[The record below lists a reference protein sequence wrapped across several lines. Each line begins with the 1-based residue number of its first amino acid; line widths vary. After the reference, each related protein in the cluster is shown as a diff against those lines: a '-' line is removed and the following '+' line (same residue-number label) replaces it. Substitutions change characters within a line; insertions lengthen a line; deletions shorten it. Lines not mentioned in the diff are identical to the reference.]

1 MVARQNWAT
10 HVNRILRSRHYT
22 WIGDGLAGHKVEH
35 ALTRIL
41 VDAMHMCERENL
53 DWDTVLANS
62 TRQFLEEET
71 QTARTDS

>member
-1 MVARQNWAT
+1 MVTRQNWAP

-41 VDAMHMCERENL
+41 VDAMHMCQRENL
-53 DWDTVLANS
+53 DWDSVLADS
-62 TRQFLEEET
+62 KCQFLEEEK
-71 QTARTDS
+71 QAERADA